1 MVPKRGLEPPRPD
14 GHYTLNVARLPIP
27 PLRQVWPSPRPDER
41 QGKGNRFCLGLKD
54 FIFPLGRCSV
64 KKVHGVKGARLSK
77 TRSGSRWP
85 KLALAQAPVNVGG
98 KSGAASPRQTDM

>member
-27 PLRQVWPSPRPDER
+27 PLRQVWPSPRPEER
-41 QGKGNRFCLGLKD
+41 QGKRNRFCLGLKD

-64 KKVHGVKGARLSK
+64 KKVHGAKRSATFQDRVRQSVAETCAGAGAIQRPGEVW
-77 TRSGSRWP
+77 SGFS
-85 KLALAQAPVNVGG
+85 
-98 KSGAASPRQTDM
+98 